1 VSGQATPVAVPTAV
15 DLARTLREADTPTLR
30 ALDLRGARLTGADLE
45 GLDLS
50 GLDFTGAEL
59 SGANLAGARLVGAS
73 LGHAILTDASLEGA
87 ELLGAELVGADL
99 SRARAV
105 GTGFGG
111 ANLTGAAL
119 RDAKMGGSSFTQAIV
134 RGANFRAADLR
145 GARMRE
151 ADLRDAE
158 LWRAD
163 LREADL
169 SESCVSG
176 AVFSH
181 ADLRGARIS
190 DLTGFENADWIGVD
204 IRDLDLR
211 GAVLIRRF
219 VLDENYLHEF
229 RGRGRGAMLLHAA
242 WSLTS
247 DCGRSFVRW
256 SLWTAFVALLFAL
269 LYSTVEI
276 DYGEHPT
283 PLSPLYF
290 SVVTLTTLGFGDVL
304 PASLPA
310 QILVIIEVVVGYL
323 ALGGLM
329 SIFANKMARRAE

>member
-1 VSGQATPVAVPTAV
+1 
-15 DLARTLREADTPTLR
+15 
-30 ALDLRGARLTGADLE
+30 
-45 GLDLS
+45 
-50 GLDFTGAEL
+50 
-59 SGANLAGARLVGAS
+59 
-73 LGHAILTDASLEGA
+73 
-87 ELLGAELVGADL
+87 
-99 SRARAV
+99 V

-229 RGRGRGAMLLHAA
+229 RSRGRGAALLHAA
-242 WSLTS
+242 WSITS

-256 SLWTAFVALLFAL
+256 SLWTALVIVLFGL
-269 LYSTVEI
+269 LYTAVEI

-283 PLSPLYF
+283 PLSSLYF
-290 SVVTLTTLGFGDVL
+290 SVVTLTTLGYGDVL